1 VKKILLELS
10 LAVAALCLL
19 LSPAIASASPLPA
32 APALGAADQAFL
44 ASLVPGMATPAP
56 QLAAKRPR
64 IGAKSACTASASCWN
79 GGSVDCSGSS
89 SCSASDGNCSWG
101 EPGHVTC
108 DGATIS
114 CSACPGCGPNWCTGN
129 HENACEASC
138 ANLGCDADF
147 ECSDYPSCSENCR
160 CVRCPF

>member
-1 VKKILLELS
+1 MKKMLVELS

-19 LSPAIASASPLPA
+19 LSPAIASASPPPA

-64 IGAKSACTASASCWN
+64 IGAKSACTASANCWN
-79 GGSVDCSGSS
+79 GGTVDCSGSG
-89 SCSASDGNCSWG
+89 SCSAADGNCSWG

-108 DGATIS
+108 DGATTW
-114 CSACPGCGPNWCTGN
+114 CSSCPGCGPYWCNG
-129 HENACEASC
+129 ESSC
-138 ANLGCDADF
+138 VAYCNNLGCDYDYT
-147 ECSDYPSCSENCR
+147 CSDYPSCSDNCR
-160 CVRCPF
+160 CTRCVY